1 MPKWEYLFL
10 TRGRE
15 WNQKKQIW
23 GDWAW
28 SDIHNEEEKKGVLAD
43 RLNELGEQGWEVVG
57 FAQETYGDM
66 QVVERHFLLKR
77 LKE

>member
-28 SDIHNEEEKKGVLAD
+28 NDIHVEEKKRGVLSD
-43 RLNELGEQGWEVVG
+43 RLNELGEQGWEVIG